1 MDLKLNLT
9 GTAPLL
15 RHNARLSD
23 EFDPIVRLMKEIT
36 SKRTNKTDDDRWELR
51 RLEFHGGLY
60 MDKNLGPYI
69 PGQNIERALRDAA
82 VVTRQGKNI
91 QRGVVVLTSRA
102 RLDYDG
108 PRDPGELWED
118 KNYVSSASIKVG
130 TSRVIRTRP
139 MFPEWS
145 VTVDLTLDTEILD
158 RETLEGIVHRAGK
171 SVGLGDWRP
180 RYGKFSAELTETK

>member
-1 MDLKLNLT
+1 MDLKLNIT
-9 GTAPLL
+9 GTDPLL
-15 RHNARLSD
+15 MHNARLSD
-23 EFDPIVRLMKEIT
+23 EFDPIVRLMREIT

-108 PRDPGELWED
+108 PRDPDDLWED

-139 MFPEWS
+139 MFQEWS
-145 VTVDLTLDTEILD
+145 VTVDLTLDTEIMD

-180 RYGKFSAELTETK
+180 RYGKFSAELTEA

>member
-1 MDLKLNLT
+1 MDLKLNIT
-9 GTAPLL
+9 GTDPLL
-15 RHNARLSD
+15 MHNARLSD

-102 RLDYDG
+102 RLEYDG
-108 PRDPGELWED
+108 PRDADDLWED

-139 MFPEWS
+139 MFQEWAVS
-145 VTVDLTLDTEILD
+145 VDLSLDTEIMD

-180 RYGKFSAELTETK
+180 RYGKFSAELTAA

>member
-1 MDLKLNLT
+1 MDLKLNIT
-9 GTAPLL
+9 GTDPLL
-15 RHNARLSD
+15 MHNARLSD

-60 MDKNLGPYI
+60 LDKNLGPYI

-102 RLDYDG
+102 RLEYDG
-108 PRDPGELWED
+108 PRDADDLWED

-139 MFPEWS
+139 MFQEWAVS
-145 VTVDLTLDTEILD
+145 VDLSLDTEIMD

-180 RYGKFSAELTETK
+180 RYGKFSAELTEA

>member
-1 MDLKLNLT
+1 MDLKLNIT
-9 GTAPLL
+9 GTDPLL
-15 RHNARLSD
+15 MHNARLSD
-23 EFDPIVRLMKEIT
+23 EFDPIVRLMKEII

-102 RLDYDG
+102 RLEYDG
-108 PRDPGELWED
+108 PRDADDLWED

-139 MFPEWS
+139 MFQEWAVS
-145 VTVDLTLDTEILD
+145 VDLSLDTEIMD

-180 RYGKFSAELTETK
+180 RYGKFSAELTEA

>member
-1 MDLKLNLT
+1 MDLKLNIT
-9 GTAPLL
+9 GTDPLL
-15 RHNARLSD
+15 MHNARLSD

-108 PRDPGELWED
+108 PRDPDDLWED

-139 MFPEWS
+139 MFQEWS
-145 VTVDLTLDTEILD
+145 VTVDLTLDTEIMD

-180 RYGKFSAELTETK
+180 RYGKFSAELTEA

>member
-1 MDLKLNLT
+1 MDLKLNIT
-9 GTAPLL
+9 GTDPLL
-15 RHNARLSD
+15 MHNARLSD
-23 EFDPIVRLMKEIT
+23 EFDPIVRLMKELT

-102 RLDYDG
+102 RLEYDG
-108 PRDPGELWED
+108 PRDADDLWED

-139 MFPEWS
+139 MFQEWAVS
-145 VTVDLTLDTEILD
+145 VDLSLDTEIMD

-180 RYGKFSAELTETK
+180 RYGKFSAELTEA

>member
-1 MDLKLNLT
+1 MDLKLNIT
-9 GTAPLL
+9 GTDPLL
-15 RHNARLSD
+15 MHNARLSD

-102 RLDYDG
+102 RLEYDG
-108 PRDPGELWED
+108 PRDADDLWED

-145 VTVDLTLDTEILD
+145 VTVDLTLDTEIMD

>member
-1 MDLKLNLT
+1 MDLKLNIT
-9 GTAPLL
+9 GTDPLL
-15 RHNARLSD
+15 MHNARLSD

-102 RLDYDG
+102 RLEYDG
-108 PRDPGELWED
+108 PRDADDLWED

-139 MFPEWS
+139 MFQEWAVS
-145 VTVDLTLDTEILD
+145 VDLSLDTEIMD

-180 RYGKFSAELTETK
+180 RYGKFSAELTEA

>member
-1 MDLKLNLT
+1 MDLKLNIT

-15 RHNARLSD
+15 MHNARLSD

-36 SKRTNKTDDDRWELR
+36 AKRTNKTDDDRWELR

-60 MDKNLGPYI
+60 LDKDLGPFI

-108 PRDPGELWED
+108 PRTAEELWED
-118 KNYVSSASIKVG
+118 KNFVSSASIKVG

-139 MFPEWS
+139 MFQDWAVS
-145 VTVDLTLDTEILD
+145 VDLSLDTEIMD
-158 RETLEGIVHRAGK
+158 RETLEVIVHRAGK

-180 RYGKFSAELTETK
+180 RYGTFTAELTEA